1 MTFVSSISVTIIY
14 HFNTWRQDMSWV
26 LASDI
31 AERMKDLRRVLS
43 TGPKSSL
50 SQEELGRRA
59 GVRPSQVSQWER
71 GVQQPSKSR
80 LESWAEREGWPVTI
94 FAEGSPS
101 PSVALPSLT
110 AGAETRAPTGP
121 DGAPAPSEP
130 DEILAKFYRLMAR
143 AAEAGIPWPAELAG
157 VVEEMYRAAKGGHS
171 ALPHAGEPPAGEPA
185 SAGDVPGW

>member
-1 MTFVSSISVTIIY
+1 
-14 HFNTWRQDMSWV
+14 MSWI
-26 LASDI
+26 LAADI
-31 AERMKDLRRVLS
+31 AERIRDLRSVLS

-101 PSVALPSLT
+101 PSAALPSLT
-110 AGAETRAPTGP
+110 VGAEIRAPAGP
-121 DGAPAPSEP
+121 DGAPVSSDP
-130 DEILAKFYRLMAR
+130 DEVLAKFYRLMAS
-143 AAEAGIPWPAELAG
+143 AAETGNPWPAELAG
-157 VVEEMYRAAKGGHS
+157 VVEELYRAAKQGRS
-171 ALPHAGEPPAGEPA
+171 TPPHAGKPAAGEPVKP
-185 SAGDVPGW
+185 GDVPEW